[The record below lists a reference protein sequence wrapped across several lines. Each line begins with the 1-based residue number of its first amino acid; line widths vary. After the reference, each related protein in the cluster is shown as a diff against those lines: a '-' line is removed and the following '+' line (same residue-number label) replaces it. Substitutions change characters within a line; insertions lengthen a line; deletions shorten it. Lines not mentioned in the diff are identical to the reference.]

1 MLLVISTRFRL
12 GLAAKGVLLLSL
24 GVVFGVVAAG
34 AMAKEEWHPA
44 LRVAVAAV
52 FALVGLFPA
61 SQSRFA
67 LLDAALGEAIVVDG
81 AVALHSR
88 KSGLSFSLPNG
99 RFGEF
104 LLWNSWDTLV
114 PGATYSLVLAS
125 RSRVIVERPRKR

>member
-1 MLLVISTRFRL
+1 MAPFISARFRL

-34 AMAKEEWHPA
+34 AMTKAEWHPA
-44 LRVAVAAV
+44 LRVAVAV
-52 FALVGLFPA
+52 VLALVGLFPA
-61 SQSRFA
+61 SQARFA
-67 LLDAALGEAIVVDG
+67 LLDAVLGEAIVVDG

-104 LLWNSWDTLV
+104 LLWNSWEPLV
-114 PGATYSLVLAS
+114 AGATYSLVLGR
-125 RSRVIVERPRKR
+125 RSRVIVEAPRRA